1 MKKQIVTTIVLAGLI
16 VGSTN
21 AFASRARNAV
31 MGNGDASG
39 SILNSSGSMSYDSM
53 YNMFYNPAYV
63 NDFKNWAIVEKRG
76 TTNTNEGGFVT
87 SMMNFNLGVFMN
99 RTDAFGLSGAPSLG
113 TAINAAP
120 GISTGVT
127 ARPIDLVFGGD
138 MGVKW
143 GLGLTYAKQS
153 AGSLGAGNKSN
164 NLTVR
169 AGVSVA
175 DFDPFISWRF
185 AGTNENNS
193 TATKLENKTKDA
205 TVGLRYHY
213 GEWTP
218 YAAYR
223 FGKVE
228 ETGVAASNGERV
240 KNTSMLIGAGRE
252 TKLGE
257 SARLIYSVSYAK
269 IKYSDHK
276 ATGANLVTGSATRS
290 VMPIDLSLEGDLSSW
305 FTIRAGLVYRLMDRT
320 AGTLANNTIF
330 AGTSTQVGSQTDTTT
345 ARIGATIHANK
356 FDFDWAFGQGAPGSV
371 DTASFGFDGGTFTA
385 ASLSYKW

>member
-21 AFASRARNAV
+21 AFASRARNMV
-31 MGNGDASG
+31 MGSGDASG

-99 RTDAFGLSGAPSLG
+99 RTDAFNLSGAPTLTG
-113 TAINAAP
+113 AVNAAP
-120 GISTGVT
+120 GLASGQV
-127 ARPIDLVFGGD
+127 RPIDFVFGGD

-143 GLGLTYAKQS
+143 GLGVTYANQK
-153 AGSLGAGNKSN
+153 AGSLLANTKES

-185 AGTNENNS
+185 AGTKENNS

-228 ETGVAASNGERV
+228 ESGSTTVSGERV

-269 IKYSDHK
+269 VKYSDAK
-276 ATGANLVTGSATRS
+276 TNTGNLVSGSATRA
-290 VMPIDLSLEGDLSSW
+290 VLPIDLSIEGDLSSW
-305 FTIRAGLVYRLMDRT
+305 FTIRAGLVYRLLDRT
-320 AGTLANNTIF
+320 SGTIANTIF
-330 AGTSTQVGSQTDTTT
+330 AATSAAVGSQADTTT

-356 FDFDWAFGQGAPGSV
+356 FDFDWAFGSAGANP
-371 DTASFGFDGGTFTA
+371 DTASFGFDNGTFTA